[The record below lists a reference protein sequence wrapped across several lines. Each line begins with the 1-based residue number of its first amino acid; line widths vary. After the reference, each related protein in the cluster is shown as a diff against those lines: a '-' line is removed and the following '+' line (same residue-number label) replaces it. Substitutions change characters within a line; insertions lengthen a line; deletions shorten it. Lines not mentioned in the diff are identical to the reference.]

1 MYNMNNSLAAL
12 LLVSLGGL
20 APQAFA
26 QSDMNSSDTGST
38 QQVSGWFIEGA
49 AGLGLSKE
57 AEDSNLYWRAGTGY
71 RLNQY
76 LDLGVAVSSLHDG
89 VANSEAIEAFMRPR
103 FSLGEGY
110 ALYSELGYRDEGD
123 GLFAGLGVE
132 YQLTPSWEVNLG
144 YRWYQEPISEARGDS
159 YTLAIGVQYLFGQSN
174 KYQHVSNYDFSDEPV
189 ESAPIVTQPAA
200 VVTAPVVA
208 LPLVSVETCRTTI
221 AMSDLDN
228 IGQVYEPNDCNLAK
242 RFNGYQGC
250 KSVLNAQGA
259 ADLNAANLETHVI
272 VEGAWLTLIA
282 HEHCITLDGVTELNP
297 WTKTRIDNNKYIYPK
312 EKLNLPVK

>member
-1 MYNMNNSLAAL
+1 MNNSLAAL

-20 APQAFA
+20 ASQALA
-26 QSDMNSSDTGST
+26 QNDMSSNDSGPA
-38 QQVSGWFIEGA
+38 QQVRGWFIEGT

-57 AEDSNLYWRAGTGY
+57 AEESNLYWRAGTGY

-89 VANSEAIEAFMRPR
+89 VANSEAVEAFMRPK

-123 GLFAGLGVE
+123 GLFAGLGVK
-132 YQLTPSWEVNLG
+132 YQVTPSWEVNLG
-144 YRWYQEPISEARGDS
+144 YRWYQQPISEARGDS
-159 YTLAIGVQYLFGQSN
+159 YTLAIGVQYLFGQSK

-189 ESAPIVTQPAA
+189 PIVTQPAA
-200 VVTAPVVA
+200 VVKAPVVA
-208 LPLVSVETCRTTI
+208 LPLVSAETCRTTI

-228 IGQVYEPNDCNLAK
+228 IGQVYEPNNCHLAK
-242 RFNGYQGC
+242 RFNDYQGC

-272 VEGAWLTLIA
+272 VKGAWLTLIA
-282 HEHCITLDGVTELNP
+282 HEHCITLDALTELNP
-297 WTKTRIDNNKYIYPK
+297 WIKTRIDNNKYIYPK